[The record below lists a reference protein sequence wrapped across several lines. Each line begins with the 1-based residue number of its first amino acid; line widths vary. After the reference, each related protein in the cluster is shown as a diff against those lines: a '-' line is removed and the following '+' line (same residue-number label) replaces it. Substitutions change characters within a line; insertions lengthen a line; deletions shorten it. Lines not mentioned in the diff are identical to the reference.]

1 MDEISRPGGR
11 ADHYSRIRFYPHKIE
26 TLYQTLRVLIKFQN
40 NFKIWLG
47 LSVECVNMIM
57 EY

>member
-26 TLYQTLRVLIKFQN
+26 TLYQTLRVLIKFQIL
-40 NFKIWLG
+40 FRIKFSPRIIMHI
-47 LSVECVNMIM
+47 LSVPP
-57 EY
+57 